1 MLGVYILLFHQDNRR
16 NFIPH
21 VGAITSVS
29 PKKME
34 SRGSIKDEIEIQ
46 VQAYPFKQNKVK
58 LKLKGTLNFA
68 PSELFMGVRSAV
80 MNP

>member
-1 MLGVYILLFHQDNRR
+1 
-16 NFIPH
+16 
-21 VGAITSVS
+21 
-29 PKKME
+29 ME

-46 VQAYPFKQNKVK
+46 VQAYSFKQNKVK